1 MALNGCGPT
10 ALSMVICGLTGDG
23 TATPYTVAQ
32 YAQDGS
38 AAVLAV
44 QAGNDMVLTTD
55 FETQIPQVIAAVED
69 GTIPM
74 EQIDQSVARVLSWK
88 YDLGLLG
95 Y

>member
-1 MALNGCGPT
+1 MDA
-10 ALSMVICGLTGDG
+10 
-23 TATPYTVAQ
+23 VAQ

-38 AAVLAV
+38 VAVLAV
-44 QAGNDMVLTTD
+44 QSGNDMVLTTD

>member
-1 MALNGCGPT
+1 MASDL
-10 ALSMVICGLTGDG
+10 
-23 TATPYTVAQ
+23 
-32 YAQDGS
+32 
-38 AAVLAV
+38 
-44 QAGNDMVLTTD
+44 VLTTD